1 MGKKK
6 KQQKTKITN
15 SFYFK
20 ATSSCVLGVHFASH
34 TAEDLQMFSFEVCQ
48 SLESVNIQFTWMI
61 YIIFFFFL
69 RPHMP
74 VFGFF
79 LNKNIA
85 FPQNQNAK
93 CEIKM

>member
-1 MGKKK
+1 
-6 KQQKTKITN
+6 
-15 SFYFK
+15 
-20 ATSSCVLGVHFASH
+20 
-34 TAEDLQMFSFEVCQ
+34 MFSFEVCQ

-61 YIIFFFFL
+61 YIILFFL